1 LGESNF
7 PVNGALP
14 DPPARVKELF
24 QARLAAAGVKILGR
38 KIPSRSQVAPLVLHD
53 SKPLPEILDHL
64 HKVSDNLE
72 AQCLFLTIGSQKST
86 DPDAAYTLRRHWEGR
101 GVEFKGLRLIDGSGL
116 ARANMIRPLD
126 LAMVNHLA
134 RRGPHGE
141 RFRQSLT
148 AYVGGRVRAKLGAM
162 SGVKTDVGFI
172 TMADGR
178 EFTFC
183 LMANGLNPQLN
194 YWPLRD
200 TFLQQV
206 ASGSGR

>member
-1 LGESNF
+1 
-7 PVNGALP
+7 
-14 DPPARVKELF
+14 VKELL
-24 QARLAAAGVKILGR
+24 QAKLESAGVKFLGR
-38 KIPSRSQVAPLVLHD
+38 KIPARTGVVVLADHQ
-53 SKPLPEILDHL
+53 SAFLPEIIDHL

-72 AQCLFLTIGSQKST
+72 AQCLFQTIGLRKNT
-86 DPDAAYTLRRHWEGR
+86 DPDPAYTLRSYWEGR

-126 LAMVNHLA
+126 LAKVNYLA
-134 RRGPHGE
+134 RRGPNGV
-141 RFRQSLT
+141 RFLQSLT
-148 AYVGGRVRAKLGAM
+148 TYADGKVRAKLGAM

-183 LMANGLNPQLN
+183 LMSNGLNPGLN

-200 TFLQQV
+200 NLLRQIAV
-206 ASGSGR
+206 AGER